1 MPKRFLMMAVG
12 LIALLAAVGW
22 YSAKPDDASIISLP
36 CEDIKQGCGNDR
48 LTVRFAET
56 PSVMQPL
63 HLSLH
68 FKQPENIQD
77 VHIDFAMQ
85 TMQMGLN
92 RYRLMPSHQR
102 SDWQAEVTLPLCVQ
116 GRSDWLMLIEI
127 DTGKQIERVQIPF
140 TAQANH

>member
-1 MPKRFLMMAVG
+1 ML
-12 LIALLAAVGW
+12 
-22 YSAKPDDASIISLP
+22 
-36 CEDIKQGCGNDR
+36 
-48 LTVRFAET
+48 
-56 PSVMQPL
+56 
-63 HLSLH
+63 
-68 FKQPENIQD
+68 KQPENIQD